1 LSAKAH
7 AALGASAILLAL
19 ALVPAIWGCGEGIS
33 GWNVLVFGLIAVG
46 SSSLGSAVGRW
57 TGQRLLG
64 IPMTVIAVLLALGA
78 LGVIT
83 AERCSS

>member
-7 AALGASAILLAL
+7 VALGASAILVAL

-33 GWNVLVFGLIAVG
+33 GWNVLVFGLIAAG
-46 SSSLGSAVGRW
+46 ASSFGSAAGRL
-57 TGQRLLG
+57 TGQRLVG
-64 IPMTVIAVLLALGA
+64 ILVTVIAVLISLFV

-83 AERCSS
+83 AETCSS